1 MWKNIANS
9 HKRLPKSHQQGLYM
23 HINDTIN
30 LLFSGKCWK
39 PRVHT
44 WLATSQPGPME
55 SLVPLAQGGLNVTV
69 TILYTATIL
78 YTDTAGLPQKLEE
91 HCQSPEEQGPE
102 IQRFSSGPFFAG

>member
-9 HKRLPKSHQQGLYM
+9 HKRLPKSHQQGLYT

-30 LLFSGKCWK
+30 SLFSGKCWK

-55 SLVPLAQGGLNVTV
+55 NLVPLAQGGLNVTV
-69 TILYTATIL
+69 TILYTAT
-78 YTDTAGLPQKLEE
+78 AGLPQKLEE
-91 HCQSPEEQGPE
+91 HCQGPE